1 MNIMKKT
8 LLASAVS
15 AAALL
20 AASAASAADYT
31 ISNVGFTG
39 ETLSWSNTPPGATES
54 SGLAG
59 LITLTTTTGQILPT
73 FCVDLFHNISIG
85 GSGYQYNRGVLT
97 NDAAVPTPNTL
108 TSTQVGEI
116 YALADIGVQQYL
128 SHTGTMDTYA
138 AVQAGIWTVEYGITG
153 VTGLSDPSLLTT
165 YLAEAEAHP
174 LDSSLP
180 WGLLPLNGS
189 QQLVT
194 APGPN
199 VGEGLL
205 GFAAMTALLIGAR
218 YRGLFV

>member
-1 MNIMKKT
+1 MNIIKKT

-31 ISNVGFTG
+31 VTNVGFTG
-39 ETLSWSNTPPGATES
+39 ESVTLS
-54 SGLAG
+54 GLLNETANAG
-59 LITLTTTTGQILPT
+59 LITLTTSTGTVLPT
-73 FCVDLFHNISIG
+73 FCVDLFHTITIG

-97 NDAAVPTPNTL
+97 SDANGNTL

-128 SHTGTMDTYA
+128 SHTGDADTYA
-138 AVQAGIWTVEYGITG
+138 AVQAAIWQVEYPGLT
-153 VTGLSDPSLLTT
+153 VTGTSDDSLITT
-165 YLAEAEAHP
+165 YTAEAEANP
-174 LDSSLP
+174 LNPNLP
-180 WGLLPLNGS
+180 WGLLPQNGA

-194 APGPN
+194 ATGPN

-205 GFAAMTALLIGAR
+205 GFVAMTALLIGAR